1 MIEIERLKKVTNF
14 SWILKSV
21 KVYIAIKR
29 KLMEGDKMAGRHGNK
44 GVISRILPEEDMPYF
59 TDGTP
64 VDIILNPLGVPSRLN
79 VGQVLE
85 THLGWAA
92 WGLGEKVNALLRQ
105 AVNVETIRR
114 ELKGIY
120 SSPETDAFI
129 DEATDEEI
137 IAFARRLWEGVPIV
151 TPVFDGANEGEIV
164 ELLNQAELSSTGQ
177 TVLFDGRTGGTI

>member
-1 MIEIERLKKVTNF
+1 VL
-14 SWILKSV
+14 
-21 KVYIAIKR
+21 
-29 KLMEGDKMAGRHGNK
+29 
-44 GVISRILPEEDMPYF
+44 SRILPEEDMPYF

-129 DEATDEEI
+129 DEATDQEI
-137 IAFARRLWEGVPIV
+137 IAFARR
-151 TPVFDGANEGEIV
+151 FA
-164 ELLNQAELSSTGQ
+164 
-177 TVLFDGRTGGTI
+177 GRGSHRNPGF